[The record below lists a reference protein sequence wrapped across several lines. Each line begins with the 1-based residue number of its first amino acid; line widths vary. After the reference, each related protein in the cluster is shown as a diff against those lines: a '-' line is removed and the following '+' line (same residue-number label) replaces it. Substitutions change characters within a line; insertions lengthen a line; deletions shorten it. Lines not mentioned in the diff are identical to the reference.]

1 LQAFNIYRTRDIS
14 YFYAKV
20 VIMKKSI
27 FLLLTIIAFASCN
40 NKPIT
45 SKLAPAASDSTT
57 VDKIA
62 SRAGYANWDKVKE
75 LAFTFNVGNMGSTV
89 LSREWTWNPQT
100 GDVLMIAVPDTV
112 RYNRLKAMNTLQI
125 AADKHFIND
134 SYWLLAAFKFKTDQ
148 GTTTTEKSKV
158 LAPISKDTLNMFTV
172 TYGNNGGYTPGDAYD
187 MYYDKNYDI
196 KEWVFRKG
204 NDPKPSLMTT
214 FENIETHSGLR
225 MPTDYRLPDRMSRIN
240 FTNIKVTTI

>member
-1 LQAFNIYRTRDIS
+1 
-14 YFYAKV
+14 
-20 VIMKKSI
+20 MKKSI
-27 FLLLTIIAFASCN
+27 FLLLTIITCASCN
-40 NKPIT
+40 NKPVKD
-45 SKLAPAASDSTT
+45 KLPAAAQDSTT

-100 GDVLMIAVPDTV
+100 GDVLMVAVPDTV
-112 RYNRLKAMNTLQI
+112 RYNRFKTMNPIQI
-125 AADKHFIND
+125 EADKHFIND
-134 SYWLLAAFKFKTDQ
+134 SYWLLAAFKFKTDK
-148 GTTTTEKSKV
+148 GTTVTEKAAAV
-158 LAPISKDTLNMFTV
+158 APISKDTLNMFTV
-172 TYGNNGGYTPGDAYD
+172 TYGSDGGYTPGDAYD

-204 NDPKPSLMTT
+204 NDTVPSLMTT
-214 FENIETHSGLR
+214 FESIETHSGLR

-240 FTNIKVTTI
+240 FTNIKVKTI